1 MKKLCILILA
11 GLFLMSGLSACACH
25 RKKAQKSVST
35 NVVKDIDVLATMESK
50 STSANQVWV
59 GTFQLVWN
67 DLMDELLKQPI
78 QFVGTKSQMAEDLNK
93 QSFKAEDIS
102 EDAYYKKWG
111 LASKKLK
118 KEIEKG
124 IKDKFNEK
132 SAILDNFD
140 WTPAPGHYILY
151 AMLKKDF
158 EYAKALDKLNPEAF
172 NGSKGNVEYFG
183 ILKSSKT
190 RARDVVNVLFYNDM
204 NDFAVSLKTKQNDV
218 VYFYRTNDNKTL
230 AEYYADMNRKAK
242 ASTTN
247 REFTKRDELKIPN
260 LDFKTETLFGEICNK
275 AIKNSDL
282 VIAKAIETVEFKMDN
297 KGVKLKS
304 EAGIEMMRA
313 SLELPQKSRYFYL
326 TNQYVIFLQD
336 KNKPYFALKVS
347 DAKALQK

>member
-1 MKKLCILILA
+1 MKKLCILFLA
-11 GLFLMSGLSACACH
+11 GLFFMSGLSTCACH
-25 RKKAQKSVST
+25 RRKTPSVST
-35 NVVKDIDVLATMESK
+35 NVVKNLDVLATMDSK
-50 STSANQVWV
+50 STSSNQVWV

-78 QFVGTKSQMAEDLNK
+78 EFVNGKSQMAEDLNK
-93 QSFKAEDIS
+93 QSFKAENIS

-132 SAILDNFD
+132 SDILDNFD
-140 WTPAPGHYILY
+140 WTPEDGHYILY

-158 EYAKALDKLNPEAF
+158 EYAKALNKLKPEAF
-172 NGSKGNVEYFG
+172 KGSEGDVEYFG

-190 RARDVVNVLFYNDM
+190 RARDIVNVLFYNDM

-218 VYFYRTNDNKTL
+218 VYLYRTNDNKTFS
-230 AEYYADMNRKAK
+230 EYYADMNKKANVSK
-242 ASTTN
+242 TN
-247 REFTKRDELKIPN
+247 REFTKNDELKIPN
-260 LDFKTETLFGEICNK
+260 LDFKTETLFGELCNK

-297 KGVKLKS
+297 VGVKLKS
-304 EAGIEMMRA
+304 EAGIEMMRV
-313 SLELPQKSRYFYL
+313 SLEPPQKSRYFYL
-326 TNQYVIFLQD
+326 TGQYVIFLQD
-336 KNKPYFALKVS
+336 KNKPYFALKVA